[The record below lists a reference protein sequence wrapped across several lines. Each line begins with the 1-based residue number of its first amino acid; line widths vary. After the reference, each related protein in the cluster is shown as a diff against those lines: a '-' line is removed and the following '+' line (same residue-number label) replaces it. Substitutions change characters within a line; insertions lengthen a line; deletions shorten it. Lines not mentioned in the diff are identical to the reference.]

1 MSQTETQTPANGSA
15 SSKPILRLK
24 DLTKSFGS
32 IEAVRGVSFEI
43 HAGEAVGLVGDNG
56 AGKSTVIKMI
66 SGVHQPTSGTIEL
79 DGQEIVMSV
88 PDDARRLGI
97 ETVYQDLA
105 LVDEMRI
112 DGNLFLG
119 LEPTRGGLAG
129 RLAGVLDIP
138 TMFSKAKASIENI
151 RVPIPSLM
159 EPVRRMSGGQ
169 RQGVAIARAVHWG
182 SKLMLLDEPTAA
194 LGKEQTDEVRRIV
207 RTMVEEQSVPVIVIS
222 HDIPNILAM
231 TDRIL
236 VMRQG
241 RIVGNLKTSETS
253 MEDIVSYMVG
263 AKTQGV

>member
-1 MSQTETQTPANGSA
+1 MSQTEAQTPANDLTTRA
-15 SSKPILRLK
+15 PILRLR
-24 DLTKSFGS
+24 DVTKSFGS
-32 IEAVRGVSFEI
+32 IEAVRGVSFEV

-66 SGVHQPTSGTIEL
+66 SGVHQPTSGSIEL
-79 DGQEIVMSV
+79 DGQEVVMSV

-105 LVDEMRI
+105 LVNEMRV

-119 LEPTRGGLAG
+119 LEPTRGGILG

-138 TMFSKAKASIENI
+138 TMYKQAKASIESI
-151 RVPIPSLM
+151 RVRIPSLM

-182 SKLMLLDEPTAA
+182 SKLMLLDEPTAS
-194 LGKEQTDEVRRIV
+194 LGKEQTDEVRHIV
-207 RTMVEEQSVPVIVIS
+207 RTMVEEQGIPVIVIS

-241 RIVGNLKTSETS
+241 RIVGNLKTDETS
-253 MEDIVSYMVG
+253 MEEIVAYMVG
-263 AKTQGV
+263 AKSQDV

>member
-1 MSQTETQTPANGSA
+1 MSQTETQTPANGADKRTPVLS
-15 SSKPILRLK
+15 LK
-24 DLTKSFGS
+24 DVTKSFGP
-32 IEAVRGVSFEI
+32 IEAVRGVTFDI
-43 HAGEAVGLVGDNG
+43 FAGEAVGLVGDNG

-79 DGQEIVMSV
+79 DGEEIVMSV
-88 PDDARRLGI
+88 PDEARKLGI

-105 LVDEMRI
+105 LVDEMRV

-119 LEPTRGGLAG
+119 LEPTRGGIAG
-129 RLAGVLDIP
+129 RVAGVLDIP
-138 TMFSKAKASIENI
+138 TMFRKAKASIESI
-151 RVPIPSLM
+151 RVRIPSLM

-194 LGKEQTDEVRRIV
+194 LGKEQTDEVRHIV
-207 RTMVEEQSVPVIVIS
+207 RTMVEEQNVPVIVIS
-222 HDIPNILAM
+222 HDIPNILSM

-241 RIVGNLKTSETS
+241 RIVGNLKTNETN
-253 MEDIVSYMVG
+253 MEEIVAYMVG
-263 AKTQGV
+263 AKSQDA